1 MVVFKMVVL
10 DIKGVKHR
18 LNKEGKQTYRYQIS
32 LTKENL
38 KELKIE
44 TDQIDN
50 KQFKP
55 VKILNIKEYENLQNL
70 ELVEKQRF
78 VGSLNKTIEEQKE
91 KIKDLENN
99 RIANDN
105 FKQKLQTKDDEI
117 LELRKQLKDRDNLI
131 NKNNSLSDKIKNL
144 ENNLDNINKEK
155 AELSLNLEEQKIFK
169 NKIKELKQ
177 TILDKDNKIN
187 DLAITLENLEN
198 TFETTT
204 KTLKEKENKVKT
216 ISTENSRL
224 LDKIKSLETELNET
238 NNNNIR
244 LSNKLKEYKGSQS
257 QITDLQQTIAK
268 QNDELKEKDI
278 KTLELKVNHEKSINQ
293 LNNEIYALNQKIKNE
308 KDHTQA
314 IAMLEQKLTKQE
326 NKDTK
331 KLKEKVNKKN
341 SEIMEKN
348 NEISDYK
355 NQIIAINDEIKQLE
369 KQLHDQ
375 EFENKNLLSKL
386 ETVEEQH
393 AKTIQNMRY
402 DHRETLTQ
410 VKKEKDKLIRD
421 YIICSNLN
429 ASLITDL
436 KHLHKLSFFD
446 VLRKKHKSTIESAI
460 KKEIPDIKKEFQVE
474 IKK

>member
-1 MVVFKMVVL
+1 MVCL
-10 DIKGVKHR
+10 NIKGVKQRKTKRGQSYKHYISF
-18 LNKEGKQTYRYQIS
+18 NKEACEKFDIDYYKPHETPVEVLTIADFEKLKKVGTVKKQDAVSI
-32 LTKENL
+32 
-38 KELKIE
+38 
-44 TDQIDN
+44 
-50 KQFKP
+50 
-55 VKILNIKEYENLQNL
+55 
-70 ELVEKQRF
+70 
-78 VGSLNKTIEEQKE
+78 LNKTVEEQKE
-91 KIKDLENN
+91 KIKDLEND
-99 RIANDN
+99 RIANDDL
-105 FKQKLQTKDDEI
+105 KQKLKSKDNEI
-117 LELRKQLKDRDNLI
+117 LELTTKLKDRDNSIEKLNNEI
-131 NKNNSLSDKIKNL
+131 NNLNSSLSEINLLNNENNSLSDKIK
-144 ENNLDNINKEK
+144 
-155 AELSLNLEEQKIFK
+155 
-169 NKIKELKQ
+169 ELKQ
-177 TILDKDNKIN
+177 TIHDKDNDLNNLSIN
-187 DLAITLENLEN
+187 LESLENSI
-198 TFETTT
+198 ETAS
-204 KTLKEKENKVKT
+204 KTVKETENKLNQSLNEVKT
-216 ISTENSRL
+216 VSTENLRL
-224 LDKIKSLETELNET
+224 SDKIKSLKTELNET

-278 KTLELKVNHEKSINQ
+278 ATLELKVNHEKSINQ

-369 KQLHDQ
+369 KQLHGQ